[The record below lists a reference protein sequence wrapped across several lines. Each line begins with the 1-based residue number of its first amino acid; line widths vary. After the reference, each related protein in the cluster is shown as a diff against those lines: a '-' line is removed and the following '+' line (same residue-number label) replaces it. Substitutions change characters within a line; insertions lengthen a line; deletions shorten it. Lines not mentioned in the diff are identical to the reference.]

1 MLTRSL
7 TTAAVLALSGLAAAQ
22 DKPAAPAQNAPPA
35 KTLTIGD
42 KAPPI
47 DIAHWLKGKQVAAF
61 EPGKVY
67 VMEFWATW
75 CGPCRA
81 SMPHISEMQTKYADY
96 GVTVIGVSDE
106 PLPTVVE
113 FLCKT
118 DKGAEVLWNEKIQYT
133 LTTDPDK
140 SVKTD
145 YFTAAGQRGI
155 PCSFIVGKDSRIEW
169 IGHPMGLEEPL
180 DAVVRDSWD
189 RDAFKT
195 RWEKEQAAAREMQAM
210 QGQLREAAQKG
221 DWAAVVKLLDGA
233 LARNPGDVNLLMQ
246 KFDVLMFQMNQPQ
259 DAYVVAGQ
267 AIEGSWEQA
276 PALNMIAWNL
286 ATDERIT
293 ARDFALALKAA
304 TRANELT
311 GSKDPAILDTL
322 ARVHFDMGHLDE
334 AVKWQSLAAENAK
347 EDEMGAD
354 IRATL
359 EKYRKEAGGAGSG
372 RPE

>member
-1 MLTRSL
+1 MLTRTL
-7 TTAAVLALSGLAAAQ
+7 TTAAVLALSGVAAAQ
-22 DKPAAPAQNAPPA
+22 DKPAAPAPNAPPA

-96 GVTVIGVSDE
+96 GVTIVGVSDE

-118 DKGAEVLWNEKIQYT
+118 DKSAGMLWNEKIQYT

-155 PCSFIVGKDSRIEW
+155 PCSFIVGKDARIEW
-169 IGHPMGLEEPL
+169 IGHPMNLEEPL

-210 QGQLREAAQKG
+210 QGQLRDAAQKG
-221 DWAAVVKLLDGA
+221 DWATVVKLLDGA
-233 LARNPGDVNLLMQ
+233 LARNPDDVNLLMQ
-246 KFDVLMFQMNQPQ
+246 KFDVLMFQMKQPQ
-259 DAYVVAGQ
+259 DAYAVAGQ

-276 PALNMIAWNL
+276 PALNMIAWSI

-293 ARDFALALKAA
+293 TRDLALALKAA
-304 TRANELT
+304 ARANELT

-322 ARVHFDMGHLDE
+322 ARVHFDMGNLDE

-347 EDEMGAD
+347 DDEMGAD

-359 EKYRKEAGGAGSG
+359 EKYRKEAGAGGHPDRS
-372 RPE
+372 